1 MPTPLVIANLE
12 QLLPVIARM
21 INSSLLEGHFPTMW
35 KEALVDPCFK
45 KAGINGFNNLPPLTN
60 LQYVP
65 KLLKRA
71 VFDQMHAH
79 LSKHDLYPMLES
91 AYRQGHS
98 KETALLKIHNDTNDH
113 ELPACGAI
121 GST

>member
-1 MPTPLVIANLE
+1 MKMKTTYDNKKYHFSAE
-12 QLLPVIARM
+12 LPEKYIGKR
-21 INSSLLEGHFPTMW
+21 S
-35 KEALVDPCFK
+35 
-45 KAGINGFNNLPPLTN
+45 
-60 LQYVP
+60 P

-98 KETALLKIHNDTNDH
+98 NTTKQKPIKILWIYSGEIYKIFMPYSPDFH
-113 ELPACGAI
+113 G
-121 GST
+121 